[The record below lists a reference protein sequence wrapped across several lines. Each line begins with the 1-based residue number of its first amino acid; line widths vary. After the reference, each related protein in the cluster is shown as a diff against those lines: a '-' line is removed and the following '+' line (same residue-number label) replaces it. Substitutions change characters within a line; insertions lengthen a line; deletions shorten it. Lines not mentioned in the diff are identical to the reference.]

1 MTHKLHPEAD
11 AEFAEAV
18 RYYGEIAPELAV
30 RFYREIERLIREV
43 CAHPGHFRRFDPPAR
58 RHFSPQ
64 FPYAVIYFETPAQV
78 WIVAIMHMKRQPGY
92 WRERLV

>member
-1 MTHKLHPEAD
+1 MARSLLSW
-11 AEFAEAV
+11 
-18 RYYGEIAPELAV
+18 RV

-43 CAHPGHFRRFDPPAR
+43 CAHPGLFAGLIRRR
-58 RHFSPQ
+58 VGISV
-64 FPYAVIYFETPAQV
+64 PYAVIYFETPAQV